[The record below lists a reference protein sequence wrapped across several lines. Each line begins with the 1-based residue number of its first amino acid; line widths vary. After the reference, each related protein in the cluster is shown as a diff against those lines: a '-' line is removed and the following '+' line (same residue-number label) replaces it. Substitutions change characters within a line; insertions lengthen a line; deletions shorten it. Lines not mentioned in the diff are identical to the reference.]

1 MILPLVS
8 LGLFLLGQLGRVSY
22 NQQEVN
28 IYLYE
33 IPFFLWIVFTL
44 FKQRSKHKI
53 PKAVIIFITVLFTT
67 FLLGI
72 ANISANQNFV
82 SLMYLV
88 RLSLYLVGFSLTI
101 DYFAKQLIHSTYLKI
116 FLALMGTVGIIQYF
130 FYSNLRNLQYL
141 GWDPHQNRVFGQFLD
156 TSVAGAV
163 YGLILIFTL
172 LNQRLFPKTEKILL
186 AMTYAALGLFTYSR
200 GFLAS
205 ILTSIIGFNIVVKK
219 NWLILILV
227 VEIVVM
233 FVALAPTP
241 FGEGVNL
248 FRTSTIESRI
258 ADYDQGIKLWQKNP
272 NLGIGYNRIR
282 YFKPVVGEE
291 LRGKSHAGA
300 SYHSS
305 FLIILVTSG
314 VIGLGTFVY
323 WLWTISKI
331 SNFALVSAI
340 FLGAYSLFDNIL
352 LHPYILFLWPVLI
365 GITSRKKQ

>member
-33 IPFFLWIVFTL
+33 IPFFLWIVFTF
-44 FKQRSKHKI
+44 FKQRSKRKI
-53 PKAVIIFITVLFTT
+53 PKVVIIFITVLSIT

-101 DYFAKQLIHSTYLKI
+101 DYFTKQLIHSTYLKI

-141 GWDPHQNRVFGQFLD
+141 GWDPHQSRVFGQFLD
-156 TSVAGAV
+156 TSVSGAI
-163 YGLILIFTL
+163 YGLILIFIL
-172 LNQRLFPKTEKILL
+172 LNQKLFPKTEKILF

-205 ILTSIIGFNIVVKK
+205 ILTAIIGYSLVVKK
-219 NWLILILV
+219 SWVLLILIV
-227 VEIVVM
+227 GIVVM
-233 FVALAPTP
+233 FVAVAPRP

-248 FRTSTIESRI
+248 LRTSTIESRV
-258 ADYDQGIKLWQKNP
+258 ADYDQGLKLWQKNP
-272 NLGIGYNRIR
+272 ILGIGYNRIR

-314 VIGLGTFVY
+314 VIGMVAYAF
-323 WLWTISKI
+323 WLWSVANIG
-331 SNFALVSAI
+331 NFALVSAI
-340 FLGAYSLFDNIL
+340 FLGVYSLFDNIL

-365 GITSRKKQ
+365 GVTSRKKQ